1 MEWTHIMPRQAKAKK
16 QKELTLED
24 ALWNCRVALRGV
36 GSIEKNRDAVISLV
50 FLKFAGDK
58 FEARRRELP
67 NVLKEQYGL
76 DDCPPE
82 MLENPSFYNAANV
95 YYLPEEARWSYLV
108 KNAGANDIAVRI
120 DNAMAEAERINP
132 ALKGALPLGLFA
144 TLGAEIRSI
153 KALIDAINQI
163 SETRFHEEDLIGRVY
178 EYFLQIFAAG
188 SSKEDGEFYT
198 PACIVQLI
206 AELIEP
212 YEGVVYD
219 PCCGSGGM
227 FVQSHKFVERH
238 HGNSSKIS
246 VVGQES
252 NPDTWR
258 LCKMNLAIRGISCNL
273 GDTNASTFINDKHKD
288 LKADYIMANPPF
300 NLKGWRDE
308 DELTKDPRWR
318 GYALP
323 PTSNANYAWILHIL
337 SKLDVTHGVAGF
349 LLANGAL
356 NADGVE
362 QGIRQKLIE
371 NDKVEAIIVLPRDMF
386 YTTDISVT
394 LWILN
399 MDKAGGTKGG
409 HKLRDRRH
417 EILFCDLRTW
427 DQNVETYTY
436 DKGKRKKKTV
446 LTPEQ
451 IAKVKDIYDSW
462 LTGEGYEDVPELCKS
477 VSVDGPDGIASHN
490 YTLTPSD
497 YIGFINHD
505 YDIDFQNEFGNIN
518 NNLEQLLNNQQLV
531 HDELAS
537 SLSRIQDRAT
547 TSTVSSYRI
556 GDLVDVVDERNNLGI
571 RDFYGINIDKQ
582 FMPTVANTDG
592 LDETKYKIVRKNRFV
607 YSGMQTGR
615 DRAIRISMYTG
626 DNPIIVSPAYT
637 TFEIKRTDILD
648 PAYFFMLFMSPEMDR
663 LGWFKSDGSIRSN
676 LDWPVFCSFQ
686 LTLPSLQIQKLYSG
700 VYAALLDNQEI
711 EQAFKRQLRGICPI
725 LIRGS
730 IEEATR

>member
-36 GSIEKNRDAVISLV
+36 GSMEKNRDAVISLV

-58 FEARRRELP
+58 FETRRRELP
-67 NVLKEQYGL
+67 SILKEQYGL

-82 MLENPSFYNAANV
+82 MLEDPAFYNAANV

-108 KNAGANDIAVRI
+108 KNAGANDIAVKI
-120 DNAMAEAERINP
+120 DNAMAEAEHINP

-144 TLGAEIRSI
+144 TLGTEIRSI

-273 GDTNASTFINDKHKD
+273 GDTNASTFISDKHKD

-300 NLKGWRDE
+300 NLKGWRGE

-362 QGIRQKLIE
+362 QEIRQKLIE

-399 MDKAGGTKGG
+399 MNKAGGTKGG
-409 HKLRDRRH
+409 HKLRDRRR

-427 DQNVETYTY
+427 DQNIETYTY

-446 LTPEQ
+446 LTSEQ

-477 VSVDGPDGIASHN
+477 VSIDGADGIAAHG
-490 YTLTPSD
+490 YTLTPSK
-497 YIGFINHD
+497 YIEFID
-505 YDIDFQNEFGNIN
+505 RDLDIDYPKEMT
-518 NNLEQLLNNQQLV
+518 
-531 HDELAS
+531 
-537 SLSRIQDRAT
+537 RIQREMHELLAEEKK
-547 TSTVSSYRI
+547 SQAELEAAFEGI
-556 GDLVDVVDERNNLGI
+556 G
-571 RDFYGINIDKQ
+571 YGID
-582 FMPTVANTDG
+582 
-592 LDETKYKIVRKNRFV
+592 
-607 YSGMQTGR
+607 
-615 DRAIRISMYTG
+615 
-626 DNPIIVSPAYT
+626 
-637 TFEIKRTDILD
+637 
-648 PAYFFMLFMSPEMDR
+648 
-663 LGWFKSDGSIRSN
+663 
-676 LDWPVFCSFQ
+676 
-686 LTLPSLQIQKLYSG
+686 
-700 VYAALLDNQEI
+700 
-711 EQAFKRQLRGICPI
+711 
-725 LIRGS
+725 
-730 IEEATR
+730 